1 MNQDKKKVIDGV
13 WDDLHKR
20 LEKGVETYG
29 TPLTTFNGRNSLL
42 DAYEEVLDLA
52 MYIKQKLMEDRIITE
67 AVMVIINEELDRLD
81 NPDTNESRTVKLVLE
96 ELKER
101 IANEI

>member
-1 MNQDKKKVIDGV
+1 MNQEKKRVIDGV

-20 LEKGVETYG
+20 LEKGIETYG

-52 MYIKQKLMEDRIITE
+52 MYIKQRMMEDRIITE
-67 AVMVIINEELDRLD
+67 AVMVIINEEIERLE
-81 NPDTNESRTVKLVLE
+81 NPESTEERTVLLVLE
-96 ELKER
+96 DLKER